1 MNPKIP
7 PQKQKGH
14 NCLPGIMLGDRII
27 ENVGGT
33 HESCKNDKR
42 GACCALSAMRRY
54 SELSGCGREQ
64 EARHSIYFVLGYYVA
79 VFFLDIVDSA
89 IDRQEKQGS
98 HVGSLSVV
106 RI

>member
-1 MNPKIP
+1 M
-7 PQKQKGH
+7 
-14 NCLPGIMLGDRII
+14 PGIMLGDRII

-42 GACCALSAMRRY
+42 GACCALSAMRWGC
-54 SELSGCGREQ
+54 EFSGCGGKQ
-64 EARHSIYFVLGYYVA
+64 EARLVFDFVLGYYVA